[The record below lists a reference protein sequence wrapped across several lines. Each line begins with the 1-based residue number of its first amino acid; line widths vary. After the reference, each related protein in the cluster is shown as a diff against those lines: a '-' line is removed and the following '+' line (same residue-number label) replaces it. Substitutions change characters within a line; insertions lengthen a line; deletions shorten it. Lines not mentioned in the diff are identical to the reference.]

1 MKKIET
7 LTEAELVLKQSVLNL
22 ISLEKDFME
31 NRNGMMLGAQT
42 HEMEILAN
50 DSIILKNA
58 SEVLNYLRINLDV
71 EEQ

>member
-1 MKKIET
+1 MKKIEA

-31 NRNGMMLGAQT
+31 NGNGMMLGAQT

>member
-42 HEMEILAN
+42 HEIEILAN

>member
-31 NRNGMMLGAQT
+31 NRDGMMLGAQT

-58 SEVLNYLRINLDV
+58 AEVLNYLRINLDV